1 MEREIKIL
9 PNGLKGKLFRLRLR
23 YASSKQRAQLMKPY
37 FHHVG
42 ENVTLC
48 TTWFL
53 SEPYL
58 ISIGNNVTVA
68 GDVSFI
74 THDASFWNMARKYDI
89 PYNEVDNV
97 GKIELKDNCF
107 IGART
112 ILMPNCSVGKN
123 SIVAAG
129 SIVTKHIPDNEV
141 WGGVIAKRIMSIDE
155 FMEKLRHKAIDYP
168 WIPMDGLTEKEII
181 KKRIDFFWR

>member
-9 PNGLKGKLFRLRLR
+9 PKGLKGKLFRLRLR
-23 YASSKQRAQLMKPY
+23 YASSKQRPKLMKPY
-37 FHHVG
+37 FYHVG
-42 ENVTLC
+42 EGVTLC

-112 ILMPNCSVGKN
+112 ILMP
-123 SIVAAG
+123 IV
-129 SIVTKHIPDNEV
+129 
-141 WGGVIAKRIMSIDE
+141 
-155 FMEKLRHKAIDYP
+155 L
-168 WIPMDGLTEKEII
+168 
-181 KKRIDFFWR
+181 

>member
-9 PNGLKGKLFRLRLR
+9 PKGLKGKLFRLRLR
-23 YASSKQRAQLMKPY
+23 YASSKQRPKLMKPY
-37 FHHVG
+37 FYHVG
-42 ENVTLC
+42 DNVTLC

-58 ISIGNNVTVA
+58 ISIGNNVIVA
-68 GDVSFI
+68 SDVSFI

-141 WGGVIAKRIMSIDE
+141 WGG
-155 FMEKLRHKAIDYP
+155 
-168 WIPMDGLTEKEII
+168 GNC
-181 KKRIDFFWR
+181 